1 MSYTTGR
8 WKCGWEKDVGF
19 LSVKCF
25 PVTSRH
31 WAFSWLYSRDLQRQA
46 PLGALLFLLNPFTWA
61 FFLFW
66 FTSLKVVKQ
75 GARNAWN
82 PAFILPAKLHA
93 LIRASSISKKRHFLY
108 TQCVSPS
115 QVWRAVMAQRG
126 VFSSFRWRQL
136 LGNRW
141 LCLPSGSHSSVLFL
155 FLSSCSSPSS
165 ISPQLPLIYSPFFTL
180 SFYHVAGEKS
190 QDWESRSTL
199 VLSCYIFDWVIA
211 PFWACFPICKMEL
224 TVPNHQGCVN

>member
-1 MSYTTGR
+1 MVGR
-8 WKCGWEKDVGF
+8 WVTWTWGGSVGERRMLDFSLSNAF
-19 LSVKCF
+19 LSPLDTEHF
-25 PVTSRH
+25 HDSTPETSKDKPP
-31 WAFSWLYSRDLQRQA
+31 WELSYFSWTHSPG
-46 PLGALLFLLNPFTWA
+46 PL
-61 FFLFW
+61 FLFW

-93 LIRASSISKKRHFLY
+93 LIRTSSISRKRHFLY

-126 VFSSFRWRQL
+126 AFSSFRWRQL

-141 LCLPSGSHSSVLFL
+141 LCLPTGSPSSVLFL

-165 ISPQLPLIYSPFFTL
+165 LFPQLPPISSPSFFP
-180 SFYHVAGEKS
+180 
-190 QDWESRSTL
+190 STTWL
-199 VLSCYIFDWVIA
+199 GKRARTGNLDQLWF
-211 PFWACFPICKMEL
+211 
-224 TVPNHQGCVN
+224 